1 MSYIFWRREMEEVKD
16 LQPINTDI
24 STRDLIQSLVHDLDQ
39 TVNFALEEYKKSHDQ
54 LNTYRGVQIT
64 DDNIKEVNNALEA
77 VQNCFAALYPA
88 FNFIN
93 YRYKQAVNA
102 THDYNNFIDSLKKA
116 GANEVNPMPLQE
128 TK

>member
-1 MSYIFWRREMEEVKD
+1 MEEVNTI
-16 LQPINTDI
+16 QPINTDI

-39 TVNFALEEYKKSHDQ
+39 TVNFALEEYKKSHDK

-102 THDYNNFIDSLKKA
+102 THDYNNFIDSIKKA
-116 GANEVNPMPLQE
+116 GAYEVNPPSDQE
-128 TK
+128 GQ